1 MRLRWLAAVV
11 LVALC
16 LPLAG
21 CSSPTTSPTKPST
34 NDKEPVKKPN
44 GEVG

>member
-1 MRLRWLAAVV
+1 MRLRWVAAVV
-11 LVALC
+11 LVALL
-16 LPLAG
+16 LPLTS

-34 NDKEPVKKPN
+34 TDKQPVNKPN